1 MVAARPPFGGRTT
14 SDVIAAI
21 LERDYEPLTRLAPDV
36 PPELARIVSKALRK
50 DPEQRYQ
57 VMKDLL
63 LDLEALREETTPRL
77 TSAGR
82 VPASGS
88 ASRRRRWAMA
98 LALMLGFLAIVWWYR
113 LEVRRRLSSPPP
125 VAGVVDRPS
134 TRLTFDEG
142 LQTDPAFSPDGRSI
156 AYASDRAGNFDI
168 WVQALDGSQP
178 LQLTH
183 SPSSDTQPAW
193 SPDGTR
199 IVFRSER
206 EQGGLFRVSA
216 GGGPETQL
224 TTFGVHPMW
233 SANGTEV
240 LFRTNSLSGIQSAL
254 HAVSPD
260 GGEQPRE
267 VAQPFSRSGNWTW
280 LAPHPD
286 GRVSAI
292 GVHLKS
298 GPGFYTSSRDGADAF
313 AWKLGNDGQ
322 WAQLAQVT
330 QRFQWN
336 ADGTALYL
344 EAVLNE
350 VRNVW
355 RVRVDPDAREW
366 VAAERLTAGAGQDV
380 AAAFAPVG
388 GRLAFSVQRQS
399 TRLWGFPLDAS
410 TGRIAG
416 QGTPFTPE
424 DGRAQSASLSPDG
437 KLAAYVLVR
446 AGRSRAELIVT
457 DLGTNKAEVFGSSG
471 FGSTWSPDSRTL
483 AYLLTRP
490 EASPEE
496 FALAVR
502 EMAGSERIIR
512 RWTKDSFLVPTG
524 WTPDGK
530 FIICSYMSP
539 PFIGT
544 AKLVLWPLTPSPAQ
558 TGRTLIEDPRSGLWQ
573 GSFSPNGRWLTFVGQ
588 SAEDVTRV
596 GIYVAREGAPPAAW
610 IRLAANHPW
619 ADKPRWAPN
628 GKLLYFISNQGSP
641 YFNLWGVRFDPDRG
655 IPDGRSVFAHA
666 VRYPGSGAGDFIG
679 CRLGDR
685 HLGAPRCSDLADRRA
700 ATSG

>member
-1 MVAARPPFGGRTT
+1 M
-14 SDVIAAI
+14 
-21 LERDYEPLTRLAPDV
+21 
-36 PPELARIVSKALRK
+36 
-50 DPEQRYQ
+50 
-57 VMKDLL
+57 
-63 LDLEALREETTPRL
+63 
-77 TSAGR
+77 
-82 VPASGS
+82 
-88 ASRRRRWAMA
+88 
-98 LALMLGFLAIVWWYR
+98 
-113 LEVRRRLSSPPP
+113 
-125 VAGVVDRPS
+125 VDRPS

-178 LQLTH
+178 RQLTH
-183 SPSSDTQPAW
+183 SPSPDTQPAW

-216 GGGPETQL
+216 EGGPETQL
-224 TTFGVHPMW
+224 TTFGVHPTW

-298 GPGFYTSSRDGADAF
+298 GPGFYTSSRDGANAF
-313 AWKLGNDGQ
+313 AWKLGKDGR

-366 VAAERLTAGAGQDV
+366 VAAERLTASAGQDV

-437 KLAAYVLVR
+437 KLAAFVLVL

-457 DLGTNKAEVFGSSG
+457 DLGTNKAEVFALGWFWLDLVTRQQNAG
-471 FGSTWSPDSRTL
+471 VPADASRD
-483 AYLLTRP
+483 
-490 EASPEE
+490 ASPEE

-539 PFIGT
+539 PFVGT
-544 AKLVLWPLTPSPAQ
+544 AKIVLWPLTPSPAQ

-655 IPDGRSVFAHA
+655 IPMGDPFSLTRFDT
-666 VRYPGSGAGDFIG
+666 PGLGLAMSSDVTASEIG
-679 CRLGDR
+679 V
-685 HLGAPRCSDLADRRA
+685 SERRA
-700 ATSG
+700 VLTLQTARGNIWMMENVDR